1 MTAEDTSPKY
11 AAMLPSKPD
20 WMEQS
25 DYEAVAQPNQCS
37 RLGTTCGSVP
47 CGLIAGTNTYR
58 VEIDHIVPKSRGGDD
73 SRGNLQLL
81 CACENRKKWAN
92 IDDSYRDQTFFDSVV
107 NTDRLR
113 PSQLDYGYNLS
124 VFSYKDL
131 WLKPPRELFD
141 RFMLVAWIVGAGK
154 TVGMAAILLGINR
167 AIEMEGPGRKRIKR
181 VLWMVHQET
190 LVDSL
195 TEELRDELTGYGILD
210 RAPEV
215 AKIKTAADWKR
226 NILADIV
233 VCCPQSIWERDNRSL
248 SDESLS
254 LALSRFEAIV
264 IDEGHFAI
272 DKYLQ
277 IAMFAPSALKFSMTA
292 TPMDSDGYF
301 LSESYKG
308 KYKDRFFLFSAYGYQ
323 QAYDDGVMKTLLSYE
338 EGVDRGFY
346 KEELGGESV
355 EFSSGNIV
363 IGEDNTK
370 NPNCSQRAH
379 KVIRS
384 SCDAATIESR
394 ETGCDMHIMIRA
406 GSINE
411 AKNIQKSLSD
421 ESYQWPKDSHGWGSS
436 AVYSGA
442 RGTKKLSDSE
452 HPWMLVKKR
461 DGKVGNSSKRV
472 VITVDIGQFGINNR
486 YCSVVGYVEPQLSL
500 IEIIQRIGRAIRGI
514 PNKKSHVRI
523 VWNGQKEEFKEKLKQ
538 AIDYILNMH
547 EYVPNAFPMLKD
559 IIVAE
564 KAAVRLDPSIA
575 IITPIERAQIA
586 SISGN
591 NEQMSPEEII
601 GVWVSNHHREDIG
614 TRKLDAAISYA
625 DKLNGPESDNV
636 KNIEWSFD
644 EIINDSVSIVVAES
658 AKKEYSNVEII
669 NAVINDRIVVDTV
682 FKNETVRRIESGD
695 ECTIANLNKQLR
707 ELETRWHV
715 TPNTSY
721 KVWEILGSLNGGKN
735 KTTDFDSSYYKR
747 LVGYF
752 KGIGLPYEMLNGV
765 IAQSINKS
773 TADYFGLPNIKKE
786 TYAEYEPQI
795 AAALCRPS
803 VEDVILKRAKAIII
817 RRLRQN
823 HHSVS
828 GVYKTY
834 RNQIDQIINS
844 RFDDEM

>member
-1 MTAEDTSPKY
+1 
-11 AAMLPSKPD
+11 
-20 WMEQS
+20 
-25 DYEAVAQPNQCS
+25 
-37 RLGTTCGSVP
+37 
-47 CGLIAGTNTYR
+47 
-58 VEIDHIVPKSRGGDD
+58 
-73 SRGNLQLL
+73 
-81 CACENRKKWAN
+81 
-92 IDDSYRDQTFFDSVV
+92 
-107 NTDRLR
+107 
-113 PSQLDYGYNLS
+113 
-124 VFSYKDL
+124 
-131 WLKPPRELFD
+131 
-141 RFMLVAWIVGAGK
+141 
-154 TVGMAAILLGINR
+154 
-167 AIEMEGPGRKRIKR
+167 

-190 LVDSL
+190 LVDSS
-195 TEELRDELTGYGILD
+195 TEELKGELSGYGIVD
-210 RAPEV
+210 HPPEV

-233 VCCPQSIWERDNRSL
+233 VCCPQSIWDRDNRAL

-277 IAMFAPSALKFSMTA
+277 IAMFAPNALKFSMTA
-292 TPMDSDGYF
+292 TPMDSDGLF
-301 LSESYKG
+301 ISESYKG
-308 KYKDRFFLFSAYGYQ
+308 KYKDKFFLFSAYGYQ

-338 EGVDRGFY
+338 EGMERGYY
-346 KEELGGESV
+346 KEELGGESN
-355 EFSSGNIV
+355 EFKSGSIV
-363 IGEDNTK
+363 AGEENTK
-370 NPNCSQRAH
+370 NPNCSQRAY

-421 ESYQWPKDSHGWGSS
+421 DGYQWPKDSQGWGST

-442 RGTKKLSDSE
+442 KGSKKLSDPE

-461 DGKVGNSSKRV
+461 DGKVANNSKRV

-486 YCSVVGYVEPQLSL
+486 YCSVIGYIEPQLSL

-523 VWNGQKEEFKEKLKQ
+523 VWNGQKEEFKEKLKR

-547 EYVPNAFPMLKD
+547 EYVPNAFPMLRD
-559 IIVAE
+559 IVTAE
-564 KAAVRLDPSIA
+564 KSASRIDPSIA

-591 NEQMSPEEII
+591 NESLSPDEII
-601 GVWVSNHHREDIG
+601 DVWISKHKKSDIG
-614 TRKLDAAISYA
+614 ERKLDAAIDYA
-625 DKLNGPESDNV
+625 KKLNGPDSDV
-636 KNIEWSFD
+636 MKNIEWSFN
-644 EIINDSVSIVVAES
+644 EIIDDSVSVVVSES
-658 AKKEYSNVEII
+658 AKREYSTVELI
-669 NAVINDRIVVDTV
+669 NSIVNDRIIVDSV
-682 FKNETVRRIESGD
+682 FKSETIRRVESGD

-707 ELETRWHV
+707 ELESRWHV
-715 TPNTSY
+715 TPSTSY
-721 KVWEILGSLNGGKN
+721 KVWEILGSLSGGKN

-747 LVGYF
+747 LYGYF

-765 IAQSINKS
+765 IAMAINRAA
-773 TADYFGLPNIKKE
+773 ADYFGLPNIKKE

-803 VEDVILKRAKAIII
+803 VEDVILKRAKSIII

-823 HHSVS
+823 HHSVA

>member
-1 MTAEDTSPKY
+1 MTAENTSPKY
-11 AAMLPSKPD
+11 AAIIPSKPE

-25 DYEAVAQPNQCS
+25 DYEAVVQSSQCS
-37 RLGTTCGSVP
+37 RLGSTCGSVP
-47 CGLIAGTNTYR
+47 CGLIAGTNSYR
-58 VEIDHIVPKSRGGDD
+58 VEIDHIVPRSRGGDNG
-73 SRGNLQLL
+73 RGNLQLL

-92 IDDSYRDQTFFDSVV
+92 VDDGYRDPTFFDSIV

-113 PSQLDYGYNLS
+113 PSQLDYGYNLA

-141 RFMLVAWIVGAGK
+141 RFMLIAWIVGAGK
-154 TVGMAAILLGINR
+154 TVGMSAILLGINR
-167 AIEMEGPGRKRIKR
+167 AIQMAGPGRRRIKR

-195 TEELRDELTGYGILD
+195 TEELKEELSGYGIVD
-210 RAPEV
+210 HAPEV

-277 IAMFAPSALKFSMTA
+277 IAMFAPNALKFSMTA
-292 TPMDSDGYF
+292 TPMDSDGLF

-338 EGVDRGFY
+338 EGVERGYY
-346 KEELGGESV
+346 KEELGGESI
-355 EFSSGNIV
+355 EFNSGSVV
-363 IGEDNTK
+363 IGEENTK
-370 NPNCSQRAH
+370 NPNCSQRSY

-421 ESYQWPKDSHGWGSS
+421 EGYQWPKDSHGWGST

-442 RGTKKLSDSE
+442 KGSKKLSDAE

-461 DGKVGNSSKRV
+461 DGKASSNSKRV

-486 YCSVVGYVEPQLSL
+486 YCSVIGYVEPQLSL

-547 EYVPNAFPMLKD
+547 EYVPNAFPKLRD
-559 IIVAE
+559 IVTAE
-564 KAAVRLDPSIA
+564 KSALKIDPSIA

-591 NEQMSPEEII
+591 NESLSPAEII
-601 GVWVSNHHREDIG
+601 DAWVSEHKKSDVG
-614 TRKLDAAISYA
+614 DRKLDAAADYA
-625 DKLNGPESDNV
+625 RKLNGPDSDNM

-644 EIINDSVSIVVAES
+644 EIISDSVSVVVSES
-658 AKKEYSNVEII
+658 AKLEYSTIELI
-669 NAVINDRIVVDTV
+669 NSIVNDRIIVDSV
-682 FKNETVRRIESGD
+682 FKSETIRRVESGD

-707 ELETRWHV
+707 ELESRWHV
-715 TPNTSY
+715 TPSTSY
-721 KVWEILGSLNGGKN
+721 KVWEILGSNGGGK
-735 KTTDFDSSYYKR
+735 KSDFDSSYYKR

-752 KGIGLPYEMLNGV
+752 NGIGLSFEVMKKV
-765 IAQSINKS
+765 IAMAINKS
-773 TADYFGLPNIKKE
+773 TADYFGLPNIKEE
-786 TYAEYEPQI
+786 TYAEYQPQI
-795 AAALCRPS
+795 AAALCRPR

-817 RRLRQN
+817 NRLRNN

-828 GVYKTY
+828 GVYNTY